1 MFVRSLIL
9 QLTFFLALMA
19 ASRLGTEAL
28 AAHAVIG
35 QLWVT
40 VSYAVD
46 GFAAAGIVLGS
57 RLAAQ
62 ARDPLLAPGAKRCG
76 GCGGWPCLLGTSKVG
91 FQSATLTLFSTHLAA
106 AGACSG

>member
-1 MFVRSLIL
+1 MLASASGCPLKLYSFQALPTLPRRDGAAMFVRSLIL

-28 AAHAVIG
+28 AAHAVVG

-62 ARDPLLAPGAKRCG
+62 AHAPLLAPGAKR
-76 GCGGWPCLLGTSKVG
+76 
-91 FQSATLTLFSTHLAA
+91 
-106 AGACSG
+106 